1 MRIGQRASDS
11 FRGKLGALAAFGALA
26 ASTSFATADE
36 ISGAGEWVE
45 VGVVAALLVLAVAS
59 MRPRWSSLR
68 IWAAAGV
75 GVVAAT
81 FSAVPSGQAFWYGN
95 SSGLAEI
102 ACNGGSA
109 AEALGLRIGT
119 PVVSDAADPLS

>member
-1 MRIGQRASDS
+1 M
-11 FRGKLGALAAFGALA
+11 
-26 ASTSFATADE
+26 STATAMPSTGIRAMALRPE
-36 ISGAGEWVE
+36 
-45 VGVVAALLVLAVAS
+45 AAL
-59 MRPRWSSLR
+59 
-68 IWAAAGV
+68 IAG
-75 GVVAAT
+75 GHRLTAAAT